1 MTSLKTTLA
10 LKPSVM
16 YPAHGPHIAG
26 SEKVAGHINEYLKHR
41 QEREDQ
47 ILALLKAL
55 ASRPAMLGE
64 AMSEL
69 MKKIAEEKKAEIK
82 YNNEFI
88 SGKPYNP
95 KPKIDEKNKAD
106 VKDDKKKGDNEDGG
120 DTADD
125 DAEKKENADEGAAAT
140 ALADDVDLVKSK
152 FSVNETGI
160 TIPLMCRLLYK
171 TDKEGL
177 IFAASKSILAHLVK
191 LEGEGKVR
199 RVTVTMPR
207 IYEGQISDEPE
218 ATEGW
223 EWAGEETDAEIS
235 EKIKLD

>member
-1 MTSLKTTLA
+1 
-10 LKPSVM
+10 M

-41 QEREDQ
+41 QDREDQ

-55 ASRPAMLGE
+55 ADRPAMLGE
-64 AMSEL
+64 AMSDL
-69 MKKIAEEKKAEIK
+69 MKKVAEEKKAEIK

-95 KPKIDEKNKAD
+95 KPKVDEKDEAD
-106 VKDDKKKGDNEDGG
+106 VKDGKKKAGNEDGG
-120 DTADD
+120 DKADV
-125 DAEKKENADEGAAAT
+125 DAENKDNKADEVAAAT
-140 ALADDVDLVKSK
+140 ALAYDVDLVKSK

-223 EWAGEETDAEIS
+223 EWAGEDTDVEIS
-235 EKIKLD
+235 EKLKLE